1 MFNKQSLRKS
11 IVIVFTLLS
20 TFTLI
25 LSHAAAQDPS
35 SDSNQP
41 NIVGGQPADPYE
53 YPWQALVLFDGY
65 LCGGSLIDAEWV
77 LTAAH
82 CVYNGSTVYDPSV
95 FDISLGEHYLYSS
108 DGTEQYK
115 TVDQVIPH
123 PSYNA
128 NTSDYDVALLHLS
141 SPAVLNSAV
150 ATIALSS
157 VADVEGELSTVTGWG
172 TTSYGGS
179 ISDEL
184 MEVQVP
190 IVSNAT
196 CAASYGSS
204 ITDSMLCAGYAEG
217 GKDSCQGDS
226 GGPLIISDGGGGFK
240 QAGVVSWG
248 FGCAEPNYYG
258 VYARISTVKNWID
271 SYVNDN
277 ATPTPTAVPGSPD
290 INVSPTAVDVTLQ
303 AGQTATRS
311 LTIDNEGDV
320 TLSFNIA
327 IAGAE
332 VTATSMAIQ
341 QNDWHPVSFPPDK
354 IDPALQNDARLR
366 TTEPMAFLVYL
377 TEQADLSAAYRIADW
392 SKRGQYVYNT
402 LFETAQRTQP
412 EVITFLGPEAVQ
424 RTFYIVNAVAATGSW
439 DKIVNLS
446 NRADVVYIEAQGSYS
461 IPDPQPADEIGV
473 AAAQWGISKIR
484 ADQVWNE
491 WNIRGDG
498 IVIASI
504 DTGVYSSHPALINQY
519 RGTATGSHDYNW
531 FDPTGTYP
539 TAPGDNNGHGTHTVG
554 TMVGLDGTNQIG
566 VAPAAKWIAAKGCS
580 SSSCSSTHLLAAA
593 EWVLAPYPIGGST
606 SNGDPNQRPHVVNN
620 SWGGGGGNL
629 WYQST
634 VQAWRAADI
643 FPAFSAGN
651 SGPDAATVGS
661 PGDYADSFASGAT
674 DSGDSI
680 ASFSSRGPSSVTSE
694 TKPDI
699 SAPGYNVYS
708 AWNNGSYATISGTSM
723 ASPHTAGCVALIKAA
738 NPGLTVSQIEDV
750 LTSTAVDLGN
760 TGPDDDYGYG
770 RLDCYAAVDA
780 VRGDIWLTVSPATGH
795 VTSGGNATIEL
806 AFDTN
811 SLANGNYSA
820 TLTITNNDPDE
831 SPLTIPV
838 SLVVGDSNTTPT
850 PTSTPTATAMPTGTA
865 TSLPTVTPTPTS
877 TATSLPTMTPT
888 PTSTA
893 SPTPT
898 LPAPPQITAVNVDGN
913 SLEIIGSNFINPVH
927 ASLGTYPLSGV
938 TFINSGEFQA
948 IAPSNL
954 PSGTYTLIVTN
965 PDGQKAT
972 YPAAFAVGSSALD
985 LQVIAPQRGRDDLP
999 SLLYAFGLNFSEDTR
1014 VKLGATPL
1022 TTQYVNP
1029 NFLWA
1034 IVPAGQTLGL
1044 YNVSVT
1050 DNGVTDTL
1058 TNAYTVFSATDD
1070 DLLSYSSLLWTDPG
1084 SLRAGSQID
1093 VGLVVYHQGGVQ
1105 TLTDVAVRFEV
1116 DTPTAETLTL
1126 GTGTADL
1133 PPNRYDTTNPVSWVP
1148 TATGNY
1154 ILRAIIDPN
1163 NTVAENDETNNVI
1176 ERTISVLPAA
1186 ADTTP
1191 PQINSFTAALPSD
1204 STIATLSVTA
1214 TDVGAGVKAVLFI
1227 EYEFSPS
1234 ARQWIVVRQ
1243 SEWLDYQTAPY
1254 NWEVS
1259 STPGMKYFQV
1269 WAADVAGNIA
1279 QSPGQAVLNYVTPTD
1294 SLLQG
1299 QIRLY
1304 RYRLAAGEQITV
1316 RTAPTSGDPDI
1327 YLWDT
1332 NSANPAASSYN
1343 TGASID
1349 EINYTA
1355 AQDMIVQII
1364 IHGYT
1369 DTEFAQSIEVAAAGA
1384 ASATLSEPRDVA
1396 ITSKTPLDDAIVPAE
1411 NSPSDKQGLPSAPV
1425 TANTSAVYLPVLI
1438 K

>member
-1 MFNKQSLRKS
+1 MFNKQLLHRSF
-11 IVIVFTLLS
+11 IIVFTLLL
-20 TFTLI
+20 TFVLI
-25 LSHAAAQDPS
+25 LSNASAQDSS
-35 SDSNQP
+35 SDPNQP
-41 NIVGGQPADPYE
+41 AIVGGQPADPHE

-108 DGTEQYK
+108 DGTEQAK

-123 PSYNA
+123 PSYDA

-157 VADVEGELSTVTGWG
+157 VADVEGDLSTVTGWG

-179 ISDEL
+179 ISDVL

-196 CAASYGSS
+196 CAASYGGS

-226 GGPLIISDGGGGFK
+226 GGPLIISDGSGGFK

-248 FGCAEPNYYG
+248 FGCAEPDYYG
-258 VYARISTVKNWID
+258 VYARISTVKSWID

-290 INVSPTAVDVTLQ
+290 INVSPTAIDVTLQ
-303 AGQTATRS
+303 TGQTATRS

-341 QNDWHPVSFPPDK
+341 QNDWRPVSFPSDK
-354 IDPALQNDARLR
+354 IDPTLQKDARLR

-412 EVITFLGPEAVQ
+412 EVITFLGPAAVQ

-439 DKIVNLS
+439 DTIVDLS
-446 NRADVVYIEAQGSYS
+446 NRADVVYIEAQDSYS
-461 IPDPQPADEIGV
+461 IPDPQPADGIGI
-473 AAAQWGISKIR
+473 AAAQWGISKIG

-531 FDPTGTYP
+531 YDPTGAYP

-554 TMVGLDGTNQIG
+554 TMVGVDGTNQIG

-606 SNGDPNQRPHVVNN
+606 SNGDPNQRPNVVNN
-620 SWGGGGGNL
+620 SWGGGSGDQ
-629 WYQST
+629 WYQAA
-634 VQAWRAADI
+634 VQSWRAADI
-643 FPAFSAGN
+643 FPAFAAGN
-651 SGPDAATVGS
+651 SGPNAGTINS

-680 ASFSSRGPSSVTSE
+680 ASFSSRGPSSLTSE

-699 SAPGYNVYS
+699 SAPGYNIYS

-723 ASPHTAGCVALIKAA
+723 ASPHTAGCVALVKAA

-750 LTSTAVDLGN
+750 LTSTSVDLGS
-760 TGPDDDYGYG
+760 TGPDDDFGYG

-780 VRGDIWLTVSPATGH
+780 VRSDGWLTASPVNGQ
-795 VTSGGNATIEL
+795 VTSGGAATIEL
-806 AFDTN
+806 TFDTN
-811 SLANGNYSA
+811 SLADGDYSA
-820 TLTITNNDPDE
+820 SLTITSNDPDE

-850 PTSTPTATAMPTGTA
+850 PTSTPTAT
-865 TSLPTVTPTPTS
+865 PTPTS
-877 TATSLPTMTPT
+877 TPT
-888 PTSTA
+888 P
-893 SPTPT
+893 
-898 LPAPPQITAVNVDGN
+898 PAPPQVTTVNVDGN
-913 SLEIIGSNFINPVH
+913 SLEIIGSNFINPVR
-927 ASLGTYPLSGV
+927 ASLGTYPLSNV
-938 TFINSGEFQA
+938 TFVNSGKFQA

-965 PDGQKAT
+965 PDGQTAS
-972 YPAAFAVGSSALD
+972 YPAAFTVGSSALD
-985 LQVIAPQRGRDDLP
+985 LQVIAPQRGRDDVP
-999 SLLYAFGLNFSEDTR
+999 SLLYAFGLNFSEDAR
-1014 VKLGATPL
+1014 VKLGSSSL
-1022 TTQYVNP
+1022 TTQYVNQ

-1034 IVPAGQTLGL
+1034 IVPAGQTPGL

-1058 TNAYTVFSATDD
+1058 ANAYTVFSATDD
-1070 DLLSYSSLLWTDPG
+1070 DLLSHSSLLWTDPG

-1105 TLTDVAVRFEV
+1105 TLTDVAVRFQVE
-1116 DTPTAETLTL
+1116 TPTGQTLTL

-1133 PPNRYDTTNPVSWVP
+1133 PPNRYDTTTSISWVP

-1163 NTVAENDETNNVI
+1163 NNVVENDETNNVI

-1191 PQINSFTAALPSD
+1191 PQITSFTATLPSD
-1204 STIATLSVTA
+1204 SPIATLSVTV
-1214 TDVGAGVKAVLFI
+1214 TDVGAGVNAVLFI

-1234 ARQWIVVRQ
+1234 ARQWIAVRQ
-1243 SEWLDYQTAPY
+1243 SEWLDYQTAAY

-1279 QSPGQAVLNYVTPTD
+1279 RAPGQAVLNYVTPTD
-1294 SLLQG
+1294 SLLAG

-1316 RTAPTSGDPDI
+1316 HTTPTSGDPDI

-1332 NSANPAASSYN
+1332 NSAYPAASSYN
-1343 TGASID
+1343 AGATVD

-1355 AQDMIVQII
+1355 AQDVTVQIV

-1369 DTEFAQSIEVAAAGA
+1369 DTEFAQSIEVVAAGA
-1384 ASATLSEPRDVA
+1384 ASATRSEPRDVV
-1396 ITSKTPLDDAIVPAE
+1396 ITSKTPLDDAIVPAA
-1411 NSPSDKQGLPSAPV
+1411 NSPSDKQGLPDAPV
-1425 TANTSAVYLPVLI
+1425 TANTSAVYLPVTI